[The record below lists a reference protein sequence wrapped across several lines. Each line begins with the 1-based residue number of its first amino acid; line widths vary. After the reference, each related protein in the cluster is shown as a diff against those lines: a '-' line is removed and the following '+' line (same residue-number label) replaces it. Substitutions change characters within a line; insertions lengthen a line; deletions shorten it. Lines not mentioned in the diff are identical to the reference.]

1 MELICCGAPSPHLR
15 ADRNSRNGGHGE
27 SHASSIIFTVR
38 NRLNRN
44 WVFSNDWKAHAM
56 KENKHPWKQE
66 HTHKFRIH
74 IQFWVA
80 KFSNRFSPF
89 PSLEAPP
96 KKHPVFLSLPP
107 STNTSMEPFFN
118 AMVTFSQFDHWKVPR
133 ISRMVDSLVDLWQF
147 RCASRATLSWKN
159 PMKSHKTGPLW
170 ASNLPK
176 KTWCQLT
183 KVWIFSSLHLWLPCV
198 WVVIWAWASMRW
210 PGLVRPALKSTF
222 PMPAWWSNFWS
233 KVSLQKFAGGCEC
246 DWKSC
251 NPWRTVGGGKFK
263 NLCPKSLCS
272 SEGRMTSWNDVPQT
286 GLISYQI
293 L

>member
-1 MELICCGAPSPHLR
+1 MGKSCIIHHLHCTKQ
-15 ADRNSRNGGHGE
+15 AQQ
-27 SHASSIIFTVR
+27 
-38 NRLNRN
+38 N

-89 PSLEAPP
+89 PPLEAPP

-183 KVWIFSSLHLWLPCV
+183 KVWIFSSLHLWLHVFEWSFEHEHPWDDQGSSDQPEV
-198 WVVIWAWASMRW
+198 DFSDASLVIKFLIKSFAAKIRW
-210 PGLVRPALKSTF
+210 RLWMWLEKLQPLENSGRWKVQE
-222 PMPAWWSNFWS
+222 PMP
-233 KVSLQKFAGGCEC
+233 KI
-246 DWKSC
+246 
-251 NPWRTVGGGKFK
+251 P
-263 NLCPKSLCS
+263 
-272 SEGRMTSWNDVPQT
+272 M
-286 GLISYQI
+286 
-293 L
+293 